1 MSNPRDAWHKI
12 IQGLVPEVTLS
23 VEIADGN
30 LVVESDQPLDKLK
43 NLLQSASPE
52 SIQQALSWELRA
64 LGQDS
69 VSLEDI
75 EVFTQPYGAVADD
88 VLGAIAN
95 KSNRDLFEDGIYKA
109 FKQKIPNIKFN
120 LIYDTDE
127 SSRMGIR
134 VDVLSLIHI

>member
-52 SIQQALSWELRA
+52 SI
-64 LGQDS
+64 
-69 VSLEDI
+69 
-75 EVFTQPYGAVADD
+75 
-88 VLGAIAN
+88 
-95 KSNRDLFEDGIYKA
+95 
-109 FKQKIPNIKFN
+109 
-120 LIYDTDE
+120 
-127 SSRMGIR
+127 
-134 VDVLSLIHI
+134 